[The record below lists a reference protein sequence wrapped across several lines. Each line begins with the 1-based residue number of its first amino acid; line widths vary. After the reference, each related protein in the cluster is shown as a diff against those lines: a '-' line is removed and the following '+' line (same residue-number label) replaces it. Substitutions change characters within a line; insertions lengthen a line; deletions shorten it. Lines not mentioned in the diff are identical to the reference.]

1 MSIEES
7 SGIFSGK
14 YNHSRLNLSSVGF
27 SRNCLKQNSDFDTA
41 FLCSGPVCLLFKLVL
56 GRFLLSLF

>member
-14 YNHSRLNLSSVGF
+14 YNHSRLNLSSF
-27 SRNCLKQNSDFDTA
+27 AFIRNCLKQDSDFNSA
-41 FLCSGPVCLLFKLVL
+41 FLCSGPAS
-56 GRFLLSLF
+56 FLLKLIFRRLLLTLF

>member
-1 MSIEES
+1 MPIEES
-7 SGIFSGK
+7 SGLFSGK

-27 SRNCLKQNSDFDTA
+27 IRSYLKQNSDFNPA
-41 FLCSGPVCLLFKLVL
+41 FLCSRPACFLLKLAF